1 MTSISQCF
9 SESYAEARPKF
20 CSAAASAGGSIRSWF
35 NPKARGSN
43 GEALYLDTARFGAAD
58 APNML
63 VLIAGTHGVEGHC
76 GSGAEIAWL
85 QNGGPAQLPHNTGAL
100 LVHAINPYGFAWN
113 RRVTEDN
120 VDLNRNFVDH
130 DKAYPKNDGYLALA
144 AAVLPREWDEASMA
158 ETTRVFEAYAQKHG
172 AYGLQGALSSGQYT
186 HPDGIF
192 FGGNTPAWSN
202 RTIRAIAR
210 QELSAARRV
219 GVIDFHTGLG
229 PFGHGELIAAMA
241 PTSKSFGRAKAWYGA
256 EMTSPEGGTSASAV
270 VVGVMTDAFPQEL
283 PDAEVTSI
291 AIEYGTY
298 TVPEVLGAV
307 RADNW
312 LHQRGDLASALGKT
326 IKADIKERFFPSG
339 DKWREMVWA
348 RAEQTIGWAVKGMSA
363 P

>member
-1 MTSISQCF
+1 MVAIPECF

-20 CSAAASAGGSIRSWF
+20 CAAAAASGGALRSWL
-35 NPKARGSN
+35 NPKATGPD
-43 GEALYLDTARFGAAD
+43 GETLFLDTARFGPAD

-85 QNGGPAQLPHNTGAL
+85 RSGGPEKLPKGTGAL
-100 LVHAINPYGFAWN
+100 LIHAINPYGFAWS

-130 DKAYPKNDGYLALA
+130 DKAYPINAGYEEIA
-144 AAVLPREWDEASMA
+144 AAVLPRTWDEASA
-158 ETTRVFEAYAQKHG
+158 AATARIFDAYAQKHG
-172 AYGLQGALSSGQYT
+172 AYGLQGAISSGQYT
-186 HPDGIF
+186 HPDGVF
-192 FGGNTPAWSN
+192 FGGHRPTWSN
-202 RTIRAIAR
+202 RTIRTIAR
-210 QELSAARRV
+210 TELSAARRV
-219 GVIDFHTGLG
+219 GLIDFHTGLG
-229 PFGHGELIAAMA
+229 PFGHGELICAVA
-241 PTSKSFGRAKAWYGA
+241 PSAKSFARARAWYGD
-256 EMTSPEGGTSASAV
+256 EMTSPEGGSSTSAV

-298 TVPEVLGAV
+298 AVPDVLNAV

-312 LHQRGDLASALGKT
+312 LHQKGDVSSPQGKS

-339 DKWREMVWA
+339 DKWREMVWQ
-348 RAEQTIGWAVKGMSA
+348 RADQTIGWALKGLA
-363 P
+363 G